1 LLSEILKM
9 IMKNNTFVWRLA
21 EKKDVDKIVEIIAGA
36 VKRLAQ
42 AGINQWQNGYP
53 NREVVIADIEKGV
66 GRVVCKGDEI
76 LIYGAVVYS
85 GEKAYDDLKGGAWLM
100 ETHDYAT
107 IHRVC
112 VVNNGVGKG
121 YGKIFM
127 TFAEDEVKK
136 TFRSIRIDTHPD
148 NKIMQSMVESLNY
161 SYCGTVM
168 YESLRLAYEKLL

>member
-1 LLSEILKM
+1 M
-9 IMKNNTFVWRLA
+9 IMNRETLVWRLA

-53 NREVVIADIEKGV
+53 NREVVIADIEKGF

-76 LIYGAVVYS
+76 LIYGALVYS
-85 GEKAYDDLKGGAWLM
+85 GEKAYDDLKGGEWLM
-100 ETHDYAT
+100 DTQDYAT

-127 TFAEDEVKK
+127 TFAEEEVKK

-148 NKIMQSMVESLNY
+148 NKIMQSMVKSLNY

>member
-1 LLSEILKM
+1 M
-9 IMKNNTFVWRLA
+9 DT
-21 EKKDVDKIVEIIAGA
+21 
-36 VKRLAQ
+36 Q
-42 AGINQWQNGYP
+42 
-53 NREVVIADIEKGV
+53 
-66 GRVVCKGDEI
+66 
-76 LIYGAVVYS
+76 
-85 GEKAYDDLKGGAWLM
+85 
-100 ETHDYAT
+100 DYAT